1 MHHGIKDGNE
11 TDELPERDVGT
22 GQRACRVAGPGC
34 DSASLR
40 KLRSLLGAMPA
51 PCRKGGM
58 RTLAPGLLVRS
69 TAVRRAT
76 ARTVQTVQIRW

>member
-40 KLRSLLGAMPA
+40 KLRSLRGAMPA
-51 PCRKGGM
+51 PCGKGGM
-58 RTLAPGLLVRS
+58 RTLAPGS
-69 TAVRRAT
+69 AGTEHSGAKGN
-76 ARTVQTVQIRW
+76 RTDRPDVQIRW